1 MSLQTTGVH
10 VQAALENVRAVA
22 ASSLNQSS
30 ARDVFARADVVLAW
44 YTAGQDTHLVP
55 LINEMSLLNSASKLL
70 SFWHPQREPNHWPKE
85 VQQEAAVRS
94 EQLSSEQQIR
104 SGWGYTLAKG
114 VAKAVARRVLTELHC
129 SDCEYVI
136 QAE

>member
-1 MSLQTTGVH
+1 VH

-22 ASSLNQSS
+22 ASSLKQSS

-55 LINEMSLLNSASKLL
+55 LINEISLLNSASKLI
-70 SFWHPQREPNHWPKE
+70 SFWNPQREPSHWPKW
-85 VQQEAAVRS
+85 VQKEQAARM
-94 EQLSSEQQIR
+94 EQLSTEQQVR
-104 SGWGYTLAKG
+104 GGWGYTLAKG
-114 VAKAVARRVLTELHC
+114 VAEAVTRQFLKELYC
-129 SDCEYVI
+129 ANCDYVI